1 MAHFDHGPAEQ
12 EPVNEADANRRARL
26 GLLLFAIYFALYA
39 GFMLINVF
47 DPRLMET
54 TPFAGVNLAIVYGF
68 GLIIA
73 ALLLALVYAWLCRRR
88 GGGQP

>member
-1 MAHFDHGPAEQ
+1 
-12 EPVNEADANRRARL
+12 
-26 GLLLFAIYFALYA
+26 
-39 GFMLINVF
+39 MLINVF